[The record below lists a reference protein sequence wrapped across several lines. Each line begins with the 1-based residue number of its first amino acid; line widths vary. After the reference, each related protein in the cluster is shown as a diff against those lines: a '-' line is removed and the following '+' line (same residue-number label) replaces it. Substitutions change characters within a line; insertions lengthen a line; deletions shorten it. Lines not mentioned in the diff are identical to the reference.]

1 MDLNGLK
8 ASVLEQAHKTKDL
21 ANTERDLKNEIK
33 NIVKKNFCDIVKPFM
48 TDMNELIYDIHNLAD
63 VSATN
68 MNDRKLF
75 CDVEGRHISLKKY
88 WGGMYPNLY
97 DKGSANTRSLS
108 IDILNDDLNI
118 NNGWLLY
125 LDKWFLTEEDSQKFV
140 EACKVEYVDIL
151 NKYSA
156 LVSERNEKLSK
167 SIDKLS
173 EELSKSS
180 CVSHK
185 EDGTVEI
192 HLGGKTYT
200 ATLKESE

>member
-1 MDLNGLK
+1 MDLNELK
-8 ASVLEQAHKTKDL
+8 SSVLEQAKKAKEL
-21 ANTERDLKNEIK
+21 ANAERDLKNEIK
-33 NIVKKNFCDIVKPFM
+33 GIIKKNFCDIVKPFM
-48 TDMNELIYDIHNLAD
+48 EDMNKLISNIHKLAD
-63 VSATN
+63 VSASD

-75 CDVEGRHISLKKY
+75 CDVDGRHISLKKY

-97 DKGSANTRSLS
+97 DKGGIYTSSIS
-108 IDILNDDLNI
+108 IDILNNNLNTF
-118 NNGWLLY
+118 NDWVLY

-140 EACKVEYVDIL
+140 EVCKEEYVDIL
-151 NKYSA
+151 NRYSA

-173 EELSKSS
+173 EELAKSS
-180 CVSHK
+180 CVSHN